1 MTCKVTHAGQMS
13 ESLEVKT
20 GVRQGCLLS
29 PFLFLLV
36 IVWIMKTT
44 KTGRNNGIQWT
55 LQTQLDNLDFADDIA
70 LLSHNQRQMQDKT
83 AHLAKT
89 SAGTGL
95 TINLKKMELMKINS
109 TAATPVTVGGG
120 EAIQEVESF
129 VYLGSLVD
137 RQGGTDQDVKAR
149 TGKARAAFIML
160 KNVCASQEIRMTTK
174 MRIFNA
180 NVKTVLLYGAET
192 WRMTKATLRK
202 IQTFLNTC
210 LRRIFNIRWP
220 EKVTNEE
227 LWQRAGQEPVDQQI
241 QRRKWGWI
249 GHTSG
254 NRHPA
259 SHARP

>member
-120 EAIQEVESF
+120 GHPRSRIICLPWEPGGQAGGYGPGCQSK
-129 VYLGSLVD
+129 D
-137 RQGGTDQDVKAR
+137 RQS
-149 TGKARAAFIML
+149 TGRL
-160 KNVCASQEIRMTTK
+160 
-174 MRIFNA
+174 
-180 NVKTVLLYGAET
+180 
-192 WRMTKATLRK
+192 
-202 IQTFLNTC
+202 
-210 LRRIFNIRWP
+210 
-220 EKVTNEE
+220 
-227 LWQRAGQEPVDQQI
+227 
-241 QRRKWGWI
+241 
-249 GHTSG
+249 H
-254 NRHPA
+254 
-259 SHARP
+259 HA